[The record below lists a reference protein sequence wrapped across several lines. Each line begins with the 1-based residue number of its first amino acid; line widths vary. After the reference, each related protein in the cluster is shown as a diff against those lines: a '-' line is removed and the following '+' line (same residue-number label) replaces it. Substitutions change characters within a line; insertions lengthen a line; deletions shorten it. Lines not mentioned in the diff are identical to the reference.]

1 MMPDGFKKDSG
12 MSKSLRKGGLDERLA
27 CARKEPW
34 VAETGQGKRQASDM
48 RWCAQRLP
56 EGTDRKLCRGYMK
69 HESLGMNDDSK
80 DAINPPLL
88 ADSREGSGLRR

>member
-1 MMPDGFKKDSG
+1 MSDWFVHERSHGLLKRDKKRD
-12 MSKSLRKGGLDERLA
+12 KHLTCGGA
-27 CARKEPW
+27 
-34 VAETGQGKRQASDM
+34 T
-48 RWCAQRLP
+48 QRLP